1 VAGPEELAEFQA
13 LSVKVSA
20 KTASDAEKARWRELR
35 ARLAKPPPVPPPPQ
49 VPRQHARAQKKLK
62 VEFTPLASMQAT
74 FTEEVSPGGLKLRVS
89 GHIDTGAVMVVRLE
103 LGPPGPLILTARVA
117 WCRREGGHY
126 FVGLEFVDLRDDE
139 RERIEAWTALA
150 TAAPPPSRAQT

>member
-1 VAGPEELAEFQA
+1 MGAPEELAEFHA
-13 LSVKVSA
+13 LSAKVSA
-20 KTASDAEKARWRELR
+20 KTANDAEKARWRELR
-35 ARLAKPPPVPPPPQ
+35 AQLAKPPPPPPQ
-49 VPRQHARAQKKLK
+49 VARQHTRAQKKLK
-62 VEFTPLASMQAT
+62 VELTPLASMQAT

-89 GHIDTGAVMVVRLE
+89 GHIDTGAIMVVRLE
-103 LGPPGPLILTARVA
+103 LGPPGPLMLTARVA